1 MKLLTIMVVDYK
13 MIRIISDRL
22 LIRDHIE
29 EDLKTMHELLSS
41 EKTMFYLPEIR
52 TKNFNESKQNLQIAI
67 DEASSTNRSKFFFA
81 IMDKFTNSYI
91 GEIGLTKLNE
101 NKYGNVMDLGYFI
114 KEIFWGKGI
123 VTEASK
129 AVINYAFEN
138 LNTIKIETGCIEDNK
153 GSERVMIKL
162 GMIKE
167 IDYKRQIVLH
177 TQLYDRVK
185 YRLFKEEWK

>member
-1 MKLLTIMVVDYK
+1 

-52 TKNFNESKQNLQIAI
+52 TKNLNESKENLQIAI

-81 IMDKFTNSYI
+81 ITDRFTNSYI